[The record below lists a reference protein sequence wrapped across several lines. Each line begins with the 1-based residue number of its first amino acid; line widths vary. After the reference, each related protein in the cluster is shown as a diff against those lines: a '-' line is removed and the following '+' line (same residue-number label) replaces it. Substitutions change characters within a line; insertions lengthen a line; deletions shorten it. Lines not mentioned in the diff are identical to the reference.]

1 MPKLEEFICTVFDYV
16 VKLVLSGAWIFG
28 LASGLYGFAL
38 FSFGV
43 LAEFQD
49 GWIAPNLDKY
59 ASPISSGVSVLGTLF
74 TVISIYAPINTR
86 KPEYQ
91 TKVVT
96 APIIFV
102 ACIITVLLW
111 VTNKKP
117 NDHVFNGIAML
128 GISIAV
134 LRLLS
139 QEKRP
144 F

>member
-1 MPKLEEFICTVFDYV
+1 MSKLEKFTCTVFRSV
-16 VKLVLSGAWIFG
+16 VELVLSGAWIFG
-28 LASGLYGFAL
+28 LATGLYGFAL

-59 ASPISSGVSVLGTLF
+59 ASPVSSVVSVLGTLF
-74 TVISIYAPINTR
+74 TVVSIYAPINTR
-86 KPEYQ
+86 RPEYQ
-91 TKVVT
+91 TKFVT
-96 APIIFV
+96 APIIFI
-102 ACIITVLLW
+102 ACIITVFLW
-111 VTNKKP
+111 IANKKP

>member
-1 MPKLEEFICTVFDYV
+1 MSKLEGFVHTVFNSV
-16 VKLVLSGAWIFG
+16 VKLVLSGAWISG
-28 LASGLYGFAL
+28 LAIGIYGFVL
-38 FSFGV
+38 FSVGV

-59 ASPISSGVSVLGTLF
+59 ASPVSSGVSVLGTLF

-86 KPEYQ
+86 KPENQ
-91 TKVVT
+91 TKVLT

-102 ACIITVLLW
+102 ACIISICLW
-111 VTNKKP
+111 ITNEKP